1 MKNYLSLIPISAKV
15 RKRQNRMTILC
26 IIISVFL
33 VTAIFSVADM
43 MIRTQFDRMTD
54 KHGIWH
60 LKITDLSPETAQ
72 EIEKRDDVIS
82 MGKEILFNA
91 DGELPWRLNE
101 RRVVIYGID
110 ESYLTL
116 QAESVIE
123 GHFPQNTGE
132 IMLGT
137 NAANVLQV
145 TVGDTVTLHTPSG
158 EQPYQISALGGVD
171 TSYYNGQYALMDTY
185 LPYAAFVSLLEQ
197 TSANTVP
204 TTYYIQFTNAKAAAE
219 AIPQLTA
226 QYQLPENAIKEN
238 TAIMALAGQSDNSY
252 ALNIYAIAVV
262 LFVLVLLSGVL
273 MISGSLNSNLAQ
285 RVQFFGMM
293 RCIGMS
299 KSQIIRFVRLEA
311 LNWCKSAVPIGVL
324 SGTFS
329 SWIVCAI
336 LRYGIGGEFST
347 TPVFK
352 FSFVGMISGI
362 LVGIIT
368 VLLSAEAPARRAARI
383 SPVAAVS
390 GNSGNI
396 SVPHRT
402 AKFHLGNIEQSLGI
416 HHAIASKK
424 NLFSMTAS
432 FALSII
438 LVLCFSV
445 LLQFAGLLMPGQ
457 TAWQPDLLIDGYA
470 NENILSDNMAEELRS
485 LPGIRSVWSSASFAS
500 MPASSPQTNIDHIV
514 FCSYDDFMLEESRE
528 LVSTGRLA
536 DSSTDSNEVMTIC
549 NKENPLSVGD
559 TVSVNGTELTIVG
572 TFTQGLFSD
581 DIILICPQ
589 ALFERVTGVKN
600 YNLMGILLDNSAT
613 EQTVMKIARLSTDE
627 IIVTDLRKS
636 NSQNTATYLASRLV
650 VWGILAIIG
659 LISLFHIVNSI
670 SMSVSARIKQ
680 YGIMRAVGM
689 DNRQL
694 TRMIAAEAF
703 TYALF
708 GLITGCTAGLL
719 LSRMLYLRLI
729 TPYFGLAWH
738 IPGMT
743 LIFLILAVL
752 TAAAIAVYSPAK
764 RIRSMEITETINE
777 L

>member
-1 MKNYLSLIPISAKV
+1 MKSYLSLIPISAKV
-15 RKRQNRMTILC
+15 RKRRNRMTILC
-26 IIISVFL
+26 IIIAVFL
-33 VTAIFSVADM
+33 VTSIFSVADM
-43 MIRTQFDRMTD
+43 MMRTQFDRMTD

-60 LKITDLSPETAQ
+60 LKITDPSPEMAQ

-82 MGKEILFNA
+82 TGKEILFNS
-91 DGELPWRLNE
+91 DGELPWRLDE

-116 QAESVIE
+116 QSESVIE

-158 EQPYQISALGGVD
+158 DQQYQVSGLGGVD
-171 TSYYNGQYALMDTY
+171 ASYYNGQYTLMDTY
-185 LPYAAFVSLLEQ
+185 LPYTALASLLEQ
-197 TSANTVP
+197 TSADPVP
-204 TTYYIQFTNAKAAAE
+204 TTYYIQFTSAKAAAE

-226 QYQLPENAIKEN
+226 QYLLPENAIEEN
-238 TAIMALAGQSDNSY
+238 TAIMALSGQSDNSY
-252 ALNIYAIAVV
+252 ALNIYGIAIV
-262 LFVLVLLSGVL
+262 LFLLVLLAGSL
-273 MISGSLNSNLAQ
+273 MISGNMNSNLAQ

-299 KSQIIRFVRLEA
+299 KTQIIRFVRLEA
-311 LNWCKSAVPIGVL
+311 LNWCKSAVPVGVL
-324 SGTFS
+324 SGTFT
-329 SWIVCAI
+329 SWLICAA

-362 LVGIIT
+362 LVGIVT
-368 VLLSAEAPARRAARI
+368 VLLAAEAPARRAARI

-396 SVPHRT
+396 SVLHRT
-402 AKFHLGNIEQSLGI
+402 AKFRLGNIEQSLGI
-416 HHAIASKK
+416 HHALASRK

-445 LLQFAGLLMPGQ
+445 LLQFAGLLLPGQ
-457 TAWQPDLLIDGYA
+457 TSWQPDLLLNGYA
-470 NENILSDNMAEELRS
+470 NENILSDSMAEELHS
-485 LPGIRSVWSSASFAS
+485 LPGVRSVWGSASFAN
-500 MPASSPQTNIDHIV
+500 MPASSPQTNIDHVV
-514 FCSYDDFMLEESRE
+514 FCSYDNFMLEKSQE

-536 DSSTDSNEVMTIC
+536 DSSADSNEVMTIC

-559 TVSVNGTELTIVG
+559 TVSVNETELTIIG

-581 DIILICPQ
+581 DIIIICPQ
-589 ALFERVTGVKN
+589 ALFERITGVKN
-600 YNLMGILLDNSAT
+600 YNLMGILLDDSAT

-627 IIVTDLRKS
+627 ITVTDLRES
-636 NSQNTATYLASRLV
+636 NSQNAATYLASRLV
-650 VWGILAIIG
+650 VWGFLAIIG
-659 LISLFHIVNSI
+659 LISLFHIINSI

-689 DNRQL
+689 DDHQL
-694 TRMIAAEAF
+694 TRMIAVEAF
-703 TYALF
+703 TYAFF
-708 GLITGCTAGLL
+708 GLIAGCAAGLL
-719 LSRMLYLRLI
+719 ISRMLYQRLI
-729 TPYFGLAWH
+729 TPYFGTSWN

-743 LIFLILAVL
+743 LIFLILAVFI
-752 TAAAIAVYSPAK
+752 AAVIAVYAPAK
-764 RIRSMEITETINE
+764 RIRSMAITETINE